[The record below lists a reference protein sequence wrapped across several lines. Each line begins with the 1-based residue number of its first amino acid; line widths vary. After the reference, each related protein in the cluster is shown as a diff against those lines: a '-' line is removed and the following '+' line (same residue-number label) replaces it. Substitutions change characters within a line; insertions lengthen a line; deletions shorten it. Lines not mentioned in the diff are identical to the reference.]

1 MEKQIEIK
9 IKPDGSL
16 SVELV
21 GFHGEGCSSV
31 AQKFIE
37 ALGKTI
43 KSDRKSEY
51 YDDNVKNQGCNRNQ
65 SGQ

>member
-16 SVELV
+16 SVELL
-21 GFHGEGCSSV
+21 GFQGDGCSKT
-31 AQKFIE
+31 AQQFIE
-37 ALGKTI
+37 ALGKTT